1 MTDTDHSA
9 RFSLAGRTALVTGAG
24 RGLGWEIAR
33 AMAQAGAH
41 VLLNGRD
48 LGVLSAKVDLLVSD
62 GLSAAA
68 AQFDVADRDVCDD
81 WIVACDGAIDILV
94 NNVGMRHRK
103 PIPDTPPE
111 KFTEM

>member
-9 RFSLAGRTALVTGAG
+9 RFSLAERTALVTGAG

-48 LGVLSAKVDLLVSD
+48 LGVFNLTNTVPGIAVVIVAMGLLQRDGLLVIFGSIV
-62 GLSAAA
+62 GTA
-68 AQFDVADRDVCDD
+68 
-81 WIVACDGAIDILV
+81 WIASLVFAGATLV
-94 NNVGMRHRK
+94 SLIRAWFG
-103 PIPDTPPE
+103 I
-111 KFTEM
+111 

>member
-24 RGLGWEIAR
+24 RGLGWEIAQ

-48 LGVLSAKVDLLVSD
+48 LSVLSARVETLVTA

-68 AQFDVADRDVCDD
+68 VANR
-81 WIVACDGAIDILV
+81 VAGVRSD
-94 NNVGMRHRK
+94 
-103 PIPDTPPE
+103 PPG
-111 KFTEM
+111 KIGRAHV